1 MHMLDA
7 RGPSRDHHG
16 PRCTPSAGCFPGNSP
31 VDEPAAGAGGKICS
45 APQNI
50 PMSSS

>member
-16 PRCTPSAGCFPGNSP
+16 PRCTPRL
-31 VDEPAAGAGGKICS
+31 
-45 APQNI
+45 PQRLQVACYDKNENI
-50 PMSSS
+50 QR